1 MVVELSVRKQKLLK
15 DLQAVTIMGIK
26 EAYGEQVIS
35 WIINRLLA
43 ERLTIEEVLPTLSKL
58 S

>member
-26 EAYGEQVIS
+26 EAYGEESNQ
-35 WIINRLLA
+35 
-43 ERLTIEEVLPTLSKL
+43 
-58 S
+58 